1 MLFGGSISM
10 AKSPFPPWHLSCLH
24 FIGQLITEIGNI
36 FLKAILAN
44 VIFMVFT
51 INVNEIVDEV
61 KVADNT
67 SSFEDI
73 FDFVKDSFGW
83 DKHVWFW
90 QTGSTGVFS
99 SLPNHVSIKLTFVE
113 ECLLIP
119 LIIVTAKIWHWAAI
133 LVLPVPA

>member
-67 SSFEDI
+67 SAFEDI

-83 DKHVWFW
+83 DKHV
-90 QTGSTGVFS
+90 
-99 SLPNHVSIKLTFVE
+99 
-113 ECLLIP
+113 
-119 LIIVTAKIWHWAAI
+119 
-133 LVLPVPA
+133 